1 MTDTTEVHSEFSQFD
16 HVTSNHQGKHELF
29 LTDPV
34 FCNPNSSLSVARV
47 LRKIGAENDIIRY
60 GGRKRHWTFICCDG
74 LPYMIIRKLK
84 QEAVI
89 CVFAD
94 CNKSFLTLEEY
105 NKHANQS
112 NPDEQRKYVLEFDWL
127 YLKIGLGHYE
137 MNLIKS
143 FFELNWVPFLEA
155 MCEEMGFESDA
166 SKLFAK
172 RCKDHHKSWRLLL
185 IFHLGSLQEL
195 VLPYVRHCLLLKSTP
210 SAKGFLG
217 FNARFYSSKE
227 YPNLTYL
234 MDQVG
239 KYSQGIINLRMATRR
254 NNASLLRSSMYMTKE
269 LFHGRQHPKYQ
280 IIELYDAIQ
289 YKMMPEDVR
298 QLYDDYSSITTSGNY
313 SLGEDFD
320 FVLEEKNKQLKSWI
334 PKGVPTD
341 EIWQTVCR
349 NNTLLENIKDR
360 SLSVLGLSSSKS
372 GTHSLGIDDAVLAF
386 RVLLRKTNYLSKP
399 TDHTS
404 ISGMALD
411 EGLIGFTQAALGKRI
426 HIIKTEFLGLPLQP
440 EHYIFRHP
448 VPVTPFEREKL
459 YNTSNMT
466 INEIQEEILKILS
479 QITDP
484 FQFDYDKKLYQQEV
498 KTKGKARL
506 IHFLQE
512 VKTALHT
519 DNTVDFDNEMNQQ

>member
-1 MTDTTEVHSEFSQFD
+1 
-16 HVTSNHQGKHELF
+16 
-29 LTDPV
+29 
-34 FCNPNSSLSVARV
+34 
-47 LRKIGAENDIIRY
+47 
-60 GGRKRHWTFICCDG
+60 
-74 LPYMIIRKLK
+74 
-84 QEAVI
+84 
-89 CVFAD
+89 
-94 CNKSFLTLEEY
+94 
-105 NKHANQS
+105 
-112 NPDEQRKYVLEFDWL
+112 
-127 YLKIGLGHYE
+127 

-143 FFELNWVPFLEA
+143 FFELNWVPFLES

-349 NNTLLENIKDR
+349 NITLLENIKDR
-360 SLSVLGLSSSKS
+360 SLSV
-372 GTHSLGIDDAVLAF
+372 
-386 RVLLRKTNYLSKP
+386 
-399 TDHTS
+399 
-404 ISGMALD
+404 
-411 EGLIGFTQAALGKRI
+411 
-426 HIIKTEFLGLPLQP
+426 
-440 EHYIFRHP
+440 
-448 VPVTPFEREKL
+448 
-459 YNTSNMT
+459 
-466 INEIQEEILKILS
+466 
-479 QITDP
+479 
-484 FQFDYDKKLYQQEV
+484 
-498 KTKGKARL
+498 
-506 IHFLQE
+506 
-512 VKTALHT
+512 
-519 DNTVDFDNEMNQQ
+519 